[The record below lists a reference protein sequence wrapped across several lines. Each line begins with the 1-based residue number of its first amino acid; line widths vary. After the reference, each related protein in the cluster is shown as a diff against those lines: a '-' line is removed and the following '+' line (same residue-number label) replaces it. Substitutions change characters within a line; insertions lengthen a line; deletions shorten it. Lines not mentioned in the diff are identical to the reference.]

1 MRSLDGHAAVAHDP
15 ADVLALDVN
24 LERVRGTLGRRLG
37 QRAHVRGVQEGR
49 DLGLGVTNRSRRAA
63 NHEERF
69 VALAAD
75 AHARLL
81 FDALDD
87 LAAFAD
93 DEPAVLERAR
103 RVFLDKLGGVAGW
116 AGWMPRRERSSSI
129 VESAAAGGRA
139 AILVTVVTPAAI
151 VPAVPVVEAAASAVA
166 ASVAGGGRPSVLA
179 ADDAVFV
186 VADDSAKFVGGEV
199 DGSPG
204 PADHHRPVPALPG
217 ARLGFVDH
225 DVRAGSVLELLDG
238 AAVRADDDLGD
249 LRRDLHLVFVLVGA
263 GLSVSPALAVA

>member
-1 MRSLDGHAAVAHDP
+1 MLLPGDDHELRPVVHTKPRARLLLHALDVHAPSADDETGVTASGNLDAHRLSLFLRDLDAGLLHQIIDTPSASLDDLGGAPQLDLLRDAVPLHHASGIRLRSLDGHAAVAHDP

-49 DLGLGVTNRSRRAA
+49 DLGLGVTNGSRRPAD
-63 NHEERF
+63 HEERF

-81 FDALDD
+81 LDALDD

-116 AGWMPRRERSSSI
+116 AGWMPRRERSPAI
-129 VESAAAGGRA
+129 VESAAAAGGRA

-151 VPAVPVVEAAASAVA
+151 VPAVPVIEAAASAVA
-166 ASVAGGGRPSVLA
+166 ASVA
-179 ADDAVFV
+179 
-186 VADDSAKFVGGEV
+186 
-199 DGSPG
+199 
-204 PADHHRPVPALPG
+204 
-217 ARLGFVDH
+217 
-225 DVRAGSVLELLDG
+225 
-238 AAVRADDDLGD
+238 
-249 LRRDLHLVFVLVGA
+249 
-263 GLSVSPALAVA
+263 